1 MSASGER
8 VIAVIGG
15 GVMGEALIAGLLRG
29 SAPAPRVRVVEMSP
43 ERAAD
48 LSGRYAVDICA
59 PSAAV
64 QGADVVI
71 MAVKPQD
78 MGSALASIASDVAP
92 GTLVVSIAA
101 GITTAALAEPLA
113 AGVDVVRA
121 MPNTP
126 ARIDRGLIGISGGA
140 GCSARALDEA
150 ERLMSSVGVVV
161 RIPEDLQDALTAV
174 SGSGPAYVFY
184 LAEKMIDA
192 AVALGLAPDTARA
205 MVHQTILGSAL
216 LLDASGEDAVDLRSK
231 VTSKGGTTAAAIAE
245 LDRRDVGG
253 AVTAAITAARD
264 RGREL
269 GQS

>member
-1 MSASGER
+1 
-8 VIAVIGG
+8 
-15 GVMGEALIAGLLRG
+15 MGEALIAGLLRSG
-29 SAPAPRVRVVEMSP
+29 DAAPTVRVVEMSP

-48 LSGRYAVDICA
+48 LSARFPVQICA
-59 PSAAV
+59 AEDAAR
-64 QGADVVI
+64 GADVVI

-78 MGSALASIASDVAP
+78 MTAALASIAAEVAP
-92 GTLVVSIAA
+92 GTLVISIAA
-101 GITTAALAEPLA
+101 GITTATLAESLA
-113 AGVDVVRA
+113 EGVQVVRA

-126 ARIDRGLIGISGGA
+126 ARIDRGLIGISGGD
-140 GCSARALDEA
+140 GCSPAALDDA
-150 ERLMSSVGVVV
+150 EQLMSTVGVVV

-192 AVALGLAPDTARA
+192 AIALGLSPETART

-216 LLDASGEDAVDLRSK
+216 LLDASDADAAELRSK

-245 LDRRDVGG
+245 LDRQNAGG
-253 AVTAAITAARD
+253 IIAAAITAARD

-269 GQS
+269 GNPGIS